1 MDRKKFIYLTFLSF
15 IVSLMIS
22 ILPST
27 QYESKIIPQS
37 SSYQWNNPTYIP
49 YNTWT
54 NLADTDNDYFNYIDC
69 FEPVLVELNL
79 SACNNY
85 IDFYVFTDTYYTNQ
99 VFYRKLTSTFYS
111 PIYFQNQ
118 ETFYYLKTKGGLSG
132 CGTMVPSKIVV
143 RKPSSAITYN
153 TNYSQT
159 IDHVN
164 PTLFYA
170 NLERGMRYKVNF
182 TRSTPNTDIQF
193 SFIYADLGQVT
204 RDYENITLYNN
215 GEFTA
220 TKNIKALLILK
231 SYQKGS
237 YDFNFR
243 ISELYRETAFVLDP
257 EVIMI
262 FILALVGAAV
272 GILQLIR
279 NRQLR

>member
-1 MDRKKFIYLTFLSF
+1 MDRKKLIYGIFFSF
-15 IVSLMIS
+15 IGSLMIS
-22 ILPST
+22 VLP
-27 QYESKIIPQS
+27 YNLNDSKIIPQP

-54 NLADTDNDYFNYIDC
+54 DLADTDNDYYNYIEC
-69 FEPVLVELNL
+69 FEPILVELNI
-79 SACNNY
+79 SSCNNY
-85 IDFYVFTDTYYTNQ
+85 IDFYVFTDTYYQNQ
-99 VFYRKLTSTFYS
+99 IFYRKLTSVFYS

-132 CGTMVPSKIVV
+132 CGTMVPSKIIV

-153 TNYSQT
+153 TNYSQS

-164 PTLFYA
+164 LTLFYA

-193 SFIYADLGQVT
+193 SFIYANLGDVT

-231 SYQKGS
+231 SYQKGT

-243 ISELYRETAFVLDP
+243 ISELYRETIFILDP
-257 EVIMI
+257 EIIMI
-262 FILALVGAAV
+262 IILASAGAAV

-279 NRQLR
+279 NRRNR